1 MKNDYVHGC
10 SEKQARSLGSHATR
24 HLLKGL
30 HKKGFRQLDVY
41 SLDMNEELS
50 GLSGY
55 HLWDQV
61 QDLAHR
67 IHMEPISYS
76 IYRNCILDY
85 FSIRHP
91 LFRSRHSF
99 IVNEL
104 FPMLMQPL
112 TIVPNPGRIP
122 E

>member
-1 MKNDYVHGC
+1 MNKMNLNLLLRSNTENRMQNHCVHGR
-10 SEKQARSLGSHATR
+10 SEKQARSVGSHATR

-61 QDLAHR
+61 HDLAHL
-67 IHMEPISYS
+67 ICVEPNS
-76 IYRNCILDY
+76 L
-85 FSIRHP
+85 
-91 LFRSRHSF
+91 
-99 IVNEL
+99 
-104 FPMLMQPL
+104 QPHWC
-112 TIVPNPGRIP
+112 V
-122 E
+122 

>member
-1 MKNDYVHGC
+1 MNKMNLNLLLRSNIENRMQNHCVHGC
-10 SEKQARSLGSHATR
+10 SEKQARSVGSHATR

-61 QDLAHR
+61 RDLAHL
-67 IHMEPISYS
+67 ICVEPNS
-76 IYRNCILDY
+76 L
-85 FSIRHP
+85 
-91 LFRSRHSF
+91 
-99 IVNEL
+99 
-104 FPMLMQPL
+104 QPHWC
-112 TIVPNPGRIP
+112 V
-122 E
+122 